1 MIFLVAGLILFLG
14 VHSMRVF
21 AEDWRSATIA
31 RIGVGK
37 WKGVITLASL
47 AGFVLIVY
55 GYGVARQTPVD
66 LWIPPL
72 WTKHLTALL
81 MVPVFILLAASGP
94 KPSQIKAAFKHPMTL
109 SVKLWAIAHLIS
121 NGRVA
126 DVILF
131 GSFLIWAVLVF
142 SAARKRDRKLGTSYA
157 AVGIKRDVIAVVS
170 GLVGYA
176 VFAVF
181 LHVWLIG
188 VRPFG

>member
-1 MIFLVAGLILFLG
+1 MIYLLAGLILFLG

-21 AEDWRSATIA
+21 ADDWRTATIA
-31 RIGVGK
+31 RIGAGK
-37 WKGVITLASL
+37 WKGVIALASV

-66 LWIPPL
+66 LWFPPP
-72 WTKHLTALL
+72 WAKHLTTLL
-81 MVPVFILLAASGP
+81 MIPVFILLAASNP
-94 KPSQIKAAFKHPMTL
+94 KPSHIKAALKHPMTL

-142 SAARKRDRKLGTSYA
+142 IAARKRDRRLGTSYA
-157 AVGIKRDVIAVVS
+157 AVGVKFDVIAVVI
-170 GLVGYA
+170 GLVAYA

-181 LHVWLIG
+181 LHAWLIG

>member
-1 MIFLVAGLILFLG
+1 MIYLLAGLILFLG
-14 VHSMRVF
+14 VHSLRVF
-21 AEDWRSATIA
+21 ADDWRTATIA
-31 RIGVGK
+31 RIGAGK

-66 LWIPPL
+66 LWFPPL

-81 MVPVFILLAASGP
+81 MIPVFILLAAANP
-94 KPSQIKAAFKHPMTL
+94 KPSQIKAALKHPMTL
-109 SVKLWAIAHLIS
+109 SVKLWAVAHLIS

-157 AVGIKRDVIAVVS
+157 AVGVKRDVIAVVS
-170 GLVGYA
+170 GLVGYM
-176 VFAVF
+176 VFALF
-181 LHVWLIG
+181 LHAWLIG

>member
-1 MIFLVAGLILFLG
+1 MIYLLAGLILFLG

-21 AEDWRSATIA
+21 ADDWRTATIA
-31 RIGVGK
+31 RIGANK
-37 WKGVITLASL
+37 WKGVITLASVV
-47 AGFVLIVY
+47 GFVLIVY

-66 LWIPPL
+66 LWFPPL
-72 WTKHLTALL
+72 WTKHITALL
-81 MVPVFILLAASGP
+81 MIPVFILLAASNP
-94 KPSQIKAAFKHPMTL
+94 MPSQIKAALKHPMTL

-131 GSFLIWAVLVF
+131 GGFLIWAVLVF
-142 SAARKRDRKLGTSYA
+142 VAARKRDRRLGTNYA
-157 AVGIKRDVIAVVS
+157 AVGIKGDVIAVVS

-181 LHVWLIG
+181 LHTWLIG
-188 VRPFG
+188 VRPIG

>member
-1 MIFLVAGLILFLG
+1 MIYLLAGLILFLG

-21 AEDWRSATIA
+21 ADDWRTATIA
-31 RIGVGK
+31 RIGAGK
-37 WKGVITLASL
+37 WKGVIALASV

-66 LWIPPL
+66 LWFPPP
-72 WTKHLTALL
+72 WAKHLTALL
-81 MVPVFILLAASGP
+81 MIPVFILLAASNP
-94 KPSQIKAAFKHPMTL
+94 KPSHIKAALKHPMTL

-142 SAARKRDRKLGTSYA
+142 IAARKRDRRLGTSYA
-157 AVGIKRDVIAVVS
+157 AVGVKGDVIAVVI
-170 GLVGYA
+170 GLVAYA

-181 LHVWLIG
+181 LHAWLIG

>member
-66 LWIPPL
+66 LWIPTP

-94 KPSQIKAAFKHPMTL
+94 KSNQIKAAFKHPMTL

>member
-1 MIFLVAGLILFLG
+1 MIYLLAGLILFLG

-21 AEDWRSATIA
+21 ADDWRTATIA
-31 RIGVGK
+31 RIGTGK
-37 WKGVITLASL
+37 WKGVIALASV

-66 LWIPPL
+66 LWFPPP
-72 WTKHLTALL
+72 WAKHLTALL
-81 MVPVFILLAASGP
+81 MIPVFILLAASNP
-94 KPSQIKAAFKHPMTL
+94 KPSHIKAALKHPMTL

-121 NGRVA
+121 NGRLA

-142 SAARKRDRKLGTSYA
+142 IAARKRDRRLGTSYA
-157 AVGIKRDVIAVVS
+157 AVGVKFDVIAVVI
-170 GLVGYA
+170 GLVAYA
-176 VFAVF
+176 VFAAF
-181 LHVWLIG
+181 LHTWLIG

>member
-1 MIFLVAGLILFLG
+1 MIYLLAGLILFLG

-21 AEDWRSATIA
+21 ADDWRTATIA
-31 RIGVGK
+31 RIGTGK
-37 WKGVITLASL
+37 WKGVIALASV

-55 GYGVARQTPVD
+55 GYGFARQTPVD
-66 LWIPPL
+66 LWFPPP
-72 WTKHLTALL
+72 WAKHLTTQL
-81 MVPVFILLAASGP
+81 MIPVFILLAASNP

-142 SAARKRDRKLGTSYA
+142 IAARKRDRRLGTSYA
-157 AVGIKRDVIAVVS
+157 AVGVKGDVIAVVI
-170 GLVGYA
+170 GLVAYA

-181 LHVWLIG
+181 LHAWLIG

>member
-1 MIFLVAGLILFLG
+1 MIYLLTGLILFLG

-21 AEDWRSATIA
+21 ADDWRTATIA
-31 RIGVGK
+31 RIGAGK
-37 WKGVITLASL
+37 WKGVIALASV

-66 LWIPPL
+66 LWFPPP
-72 WTKHLTALL
+72 WAKHLTALL
-81 MVPVFILLAASGP
+81 MIPVFILLAASNP
-94 KPSQIKAAFKHPMTL
+94 KPSHIKAALKHPMTL

-142 SAARKRDRKLGTSYA
+142 IAARKRDRRLGTSYA
-157 AVGIKRDVIAVVS
+157 AVGVKGDVIAVVI
-170 GLVGYA
+170 GLVAYA

-181 LHVWLIG
+181 LHAWLIG